1 MDLEQSTS
9 AVLMIRPHRF
19 YPNPETAADN
29 AFQKAVAAGEL
40 PAVSLAAQ
48 AEFDAAVETLRNLG
62 VTVHVV
68 DDTATP
74 EKPDA
79 VFPNNW
85 FSTHHDGRVALYP
98 MYSATRRLER
108 RHDIIDELRQHYRI
122 TEVVDYSACETEG
135 RTLEGTGSLVLDHVN
150 KIAYACLSQR
160 THAEVLK
167 QFGEDFGYE
176 PVKFRSQSP
185 DGRPIYHTN
194 VMMCVGT
201 DFALVGLQ
209 TIPVQSEREGLQNLL
224 EAHGKEVI
232 ELTPAQIAE
241 FAGNAI
247 ELHNDREK
255 LLVLSARAAAALT
268 PAQRQRIEQYAK
280 LVPLSLPTI
289 ELAGGS
295 ARCMIATLHL
305 TPLQARGALSRV

>member
-1 MDLEQSTS
+1 MKTVEQS
-9 AVLMIRPHRF
+9 ANAALMIRPHRF

-29 AFQKAVAAGEL
+29 AFQQAVAAGAL
-40 PAVSLAAQ
+40 PAVSAAAQ
-48 AEFDAAVETLRNLG
+48 AEFDRAVETLRAAG

-68 DDTATP
+68 NDTATP

-98 MYSATRRLER
+98 MYSAARRLER
-108 RHDIIDELRQHYRI
+108 RHDVIDELRKHYRI
-122 TEVVDYSACETEG
+122 ADVIDYSTCETDG
-135 RTLEGTGSLVLDHVN
+135 RCLEGTGSLVLDHVN
-150 KIAYACLSQR
+150 KIAYASLSQR

-167 QFGEDFGYE
+167 QFCTDFGYE
-176 PVKFRSQSP
+176 PVTFRSRSD

-194 VMMCVGT
+194 VMMCVGS
-201 DFALVGLQ
+201 DFALVGLN
-209 TIPVQSEREGLQNLL
+209 TIPDQAEREGVQNLL

-247 ELHNDREK
+247 ELHNEREK

-268 PAQRQRIEQYAK
+268 PAQREAIGRYAR
-280 LVPLSLPTI
+280 LVALSLPTI

-305 TPLQARGALSRV
+305 PRL

>member
-1 MDLEQSTS
+1 
-9 AVLMIRPHRF
+9 
-19 YPNPETAADN
+19 
-29 AFQKAVAAGEL
+29 
-40 PAVSLAAQ
+40 
-48 AEFDAAVETLRNLG
+48 
-62 VTVHVV
+62 
-68 DDTATP
+68 
-74 EKPDA
+74 
-79 VFPNNW
+79 
-85 FSTHHDGRVALYP
+85 
-98 MYSATRRLER
+98 
-108 RHDIIDELRQHYRI
+108 
-122 TEVVDYSACETEG
+122 
-135 RTLEGTGSLVLDHVN
+135 
-150 KIAYACLSQR
+150 
-160 THAEVLK
+160 
-167 QFGEDFGYE
+167 
-176 PVKFRSQSP
+176 
-185 DGRPIYHTN
+185 
-194 VMMCVGT
+194 MCIGT

-232 ELTPAQIAE
+232 ELTPGQIAE

-268 PAQRQRIEQYAK
+268 PEQRQRIEQYAK